1 MLLLAPSPNN
11 TDGKM
16 EGVGRRVGGG
26 GGGRVRLGGEICKVA
41 FQQL

>member
-1 MLLLAPSPNN
+1 MLLLSPSPND

-26 GGGRVRLGGEICKVA
+26 EGEVRERDL
-41 FQQL
+41 

>member
-26 GGGRVRLGGEICKVA
+26 RVRLGGEICKVA